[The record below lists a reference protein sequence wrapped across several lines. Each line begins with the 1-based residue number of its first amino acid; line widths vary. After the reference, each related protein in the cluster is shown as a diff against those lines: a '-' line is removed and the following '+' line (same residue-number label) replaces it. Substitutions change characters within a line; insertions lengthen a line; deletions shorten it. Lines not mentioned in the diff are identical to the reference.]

1 MTRVALIGL
10 GVLAAAYGGWLLLD
24 LGVDNLIDTAT
35 WLVAG
40 VVLHDAVLAPITI
53 AAAFVAMRLL
63 PTAWRAPVAAGAIV
77 LGSVTLLAIPVLGRY
92 GAKADNPTLL
102 DRDYLTGWL
111 AVAGLTFAGVAVA
124 ALMSS
129 RRRRND
135 GQSPGR

>member
-1 MTRVALIGL
+1 MTRIALAGL
-10 GVLAAAYGGWLLLD
+10 GFLAAVYGGWLLLD

-40 VVLHDAVLAPITI
+40 VVLHDAVLAPVTI
-53 AAAFVAMRLL
+53 VAAFVAARLL
-63 PTAWRAPVAAGAIV
+63 PPAWRAPVAAGAIV

-102 DRDYLTGWL
+102 DRDYLAGWL
-111 AVAGLTFAGVAVA
+111 AVAGLTWAGVAVA
-124 ALMSS
+124 ALISA

-135 GQSPGR
+135 GQDPGR